1 MQAEHGMPN
10 HREVLLKVPL
20 SDLNRSTKS
29 IGGGAFLMHKGDIIK
44 GVYGKRTKGMYKVR
58 GKVNQRHVD
67 GERTCGRRQDS
78 ENPS

>member
-1 MQAEHGMPN
+1 M
-10 HREVLLKVPL
+10 
-20 SDLNRSTKS
+20 
-29 IGGGAFLMHKGDIIK
+29 LMHKGDIIK